1 MNESLEILHK
11 INWFLK
17 PVSELI
23 LFLFTKKTGIII
35 LLLILLLYLYAILYN
50 RIKERKL
57 LYESATD
64 DNKLPWRDFGVIL
77 FQELSDFVS
86 KIIANFT
93 VIIVV
98 LVILLSIVGLS
109 ATFSTIDNYVAN
121 QRKIKELSLTL
132 KNLNQRY
139 KVAKVEILDYDA
151 KNDSTEFKVSFFDYA
166 ENGYLPDNQ
175 IIKLPGHRIYIQ
187 TYVMN
192 FDYALIEQGQ
202 AANIALPYLI
212 YSEKLDQSQ
221 GVKLNVVDSSGVPYI
236 FHRDTADV
244 YGLTYSAYNE
254 RIKEIV
260 ELMNDEEKARLAGVR
275 SHYDSA
281 PFFIKALRKGQI
293 FVIWIEQTGGL
304 VIKQKEE
311 W

>member
-1 MNESLEILHK
+1 MNDTLEILHK

-17 PVSELI
+17 PISDVI
-23 LFLFTKKTGIII
+23 LFLFTTKTGIFI
-35 LLLILLLYLYAILYN
+35 LLLTLFLYFYAILYN
-50 RIKERKL
+50 KIKERKL

-64 DNKLPWRDFGVIL
+64 DNKLPWKDFSIIL
-77 FQELSDFVS
+77 FQELNNFLS

-98 LVILLSIVGLS
+98 IIILLSIVGLS
-109 ATFSTIDNYVAN
+109 ATFSTIDTYVLN

-139 KVAKVEILDYDA
+139 KVAKVEILNYDA
-151 KNDSTEFKVSFFDYA
+151 KKDSTEFKVTFFDYA
-166 ENGYLPDNQ
+166 KNGYLPDEQ
-175 IIKLPGHRIYIQ
+175 KIKMPGHRIYIVS
-187 TYVMN
+187 YVMN

-202 AANIALPYLI
+202 VANIAFPYLI
-212 YSEKLDQSQ
+212 YTEKLDQTE
-221 GVKLNVVDSSGVPYI
+221 GVKLNVLDSTGVPFI
-236 FHRDTADV
+236 FHRDTTDV
-244 YGLTYSAYNE
+244 YGLTYSTYNE
-254 RIKEIV
+254 RLKDII

-281 PFFIKALRKGQI
+281 PFFVKTLRKGQT

-304 VIKQKEE
+304 VIKQKED